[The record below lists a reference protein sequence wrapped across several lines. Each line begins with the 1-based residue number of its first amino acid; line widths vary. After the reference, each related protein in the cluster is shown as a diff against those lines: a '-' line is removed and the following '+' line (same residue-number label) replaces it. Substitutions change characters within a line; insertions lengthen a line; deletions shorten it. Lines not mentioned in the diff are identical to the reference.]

1 MKKWFENAKISKKL
15 LVGFLLVTFLGIMIG
30 IVGILS
36 LLNIMENQ
44 QTSYDECTMGIVY
57 SSEAEANFMAL
68 GKSMYAMQINYAD
81 DSKREQ
87 YIEQASQYM
96 DTIQTSLDNYGKTI
110 SGNTDQENFN
120 AVKASYE
127 SYAKKISENL
137 EIAKANRPVEEMVNN
152 MKSCAD
158 IAQDTASG
166 LEAITEYNRSSASE
180 QLSSDR
186 ASALRSIFIMIGV
199 IVGSFAIAMFL
210 SFFISGLISKP
221 IQKFAAFGELLA
233 EGDIDISKVID
244 EKDKQ
249 LKFRKDEVGTLAS
262 SFNKMATGTT
272 KQAEE
277 MQAIANG
284 DLTVAVTV
292 RSDNDIIGKA
302 LANLV
307 AEFHKLA
314 GSIVSASDQVH
325 SGANLVANS
334 STSLSQGA
342 TEQAGSVEELTASLE
357 EVTSHTTLN
366 AQNAQKANTLAQ
378 DIKRDADAG
387 NTQMM
392 EMLHAMDEI
401 SASSDNIGKIIKVIE
416 DIAFQTNILAL
427 NAAVEAAR
435 AGQNGRGFAVV
446 AEEVR
451 NLAGKSSEAAKETT
465 TLIENSIERVA
476 SGTTIAKKTAESLG
490 NIVTGIAK
498 TSELVSTIA
507 TASNEQAAALEQI
520 NEGIMQISQVAQSN
534 AATSEEGAA
543 ASEELS
549 AQATS
554 LKESVSI
561 FKINLDRI

>member
-1 MKKWFENAKISKKL
+1 MKKLFENMKISKKL
-15 LVGFLLVTFLGIMIG
+15 LVGFLTVALLGVMIG
-30 IVGILS
+30 IIGIFSLLSIMKNQQTTYDQCTLGIEYSTQAENS
-36 LLNIMENQ
+36 LLNLRSMVRDLYIYYDTDKQTYIDKATSQLNTIDQ
-44 QTSYDECTMGIVY
+44 QV
-57 SSEAEANFMAL
+57 
-68 GKSMYAMQINYAD
+68 
-81 DSKREQ
+81 EQ
-87 YIEQASQYM
+87 YS
-96 DTIQTSLDNYGKTI
+96 DTISD
-110 SGNTDQENFN
+110 STDQSNYQ
-120 AVKASYE
+120 AMKSAYE
-127 SYAKKISENL
+127 SYKSDVNEILDAANSGVTRDELFEVLKSKNGNGSAAAEKFAVVTERNDFSAKEW
-137 EIAKANRPVEEMVNN
+137 
-152 MKSCAD
+152 
-158 IAQDTASG
+158 
-166 LEAITEYNRSSASE
+166 
-180 QLSSDR
+180 LSSDK
-186 ASALRSIFIMIGV
+186 ASAKTSIFIMIGV
-199 IVGSFAIAMFL
+199 IAVSFAIAMFL

-233 EGDIDISKVID
+233 EGDIDMSKVID

-249 LKFRKDEVGTLAS
+249 LKLRKDEVGILAA
-262 SFNKMATGTT
+262 SFNKMSVGTT

-292 RSDNDIIGKA
+292 RSDNDVIGKA
-302 LANLV
+302 LAHLV
-307 AEFHKLA
+307 EAFHKLT
-314 GSIVSASDQVH
+314 GSIVSASDQVN

-357 EVTSHTTLN
+357 EITSQTMLN
-366 AQNAQKANTLAQ
+366 AQNAQTANTLAQ

-392 EMLHAMDEI
+392 DMLHAMDEI

-451 NLAGKSSEAAKETT
+451 NLAGKSSEAARETT
-465 TLIENSIERVA
+465 VLIESSIQRV
-476 SGTTIAKKTAESLG
+476 GTGTVIAKKTAESLG
-490 NIVTGIAK
+490 HIVTGIAK
-498 TSELVSTIA
+498 TSDLVSTIA

-520 NEGIMQISQVAQSN
+520 SEGIMQISQVAQNN
-534 AATSEEGAA
+534 AATSEESAA

-549 AQATS
+549 AQANS
-554 LKESVSI
+554 LKESVSL
-561 FKINLDRI
+561 FKIS